1 MNWEIAIAVVV
12 GYLLGCIPF
21 ANLIA
26 RRNGIDDLRDVGDRN
41 PGYWNARGRIGIR
54 SSIPILLLDA
64 AKAAAAVG
72 VGMLLAGVEGGVVA
86 WAAVV
91 VGHMFPVTM
100 RFRGGRGVLCL
111 AGGALVLVPL
121 ACIPAAITLLLV
133 RWRFDFARGIQ
144 ACLIVAPFAV
154 WIIYGAHI
162 ELYATVGLLTFVG
175 LRSALADRA
184 LKRAGIDKNNP
195 DGVQPDV
202 E

>member
-1 MNWEIAIAVVV
+1 MLTSPSSLAMRKAPSGVSRVASSRVCFVV
-12 GYLLGCIPF
+12 
-21 ANLIA
+21 
-26 RRNGIDDLRDVGDRN
+26 RDSTASPR
-41 PGYWNARGRIGIR
+41 W
-54 SSIPILLLDA
+54 
-64 AKAAAAVG
+64 
-72 VGMLLAGVEGGVVA
+72 
-86 WAAVV
+86 
-91 VGHMFPVTM
+91 
-100 RFRGGRGVLCL
+100 RFHATR
-111 AGGALVLVPL
+111 
-121 ACIPAAITLLLV
+121 

-195 DGVQPDV
+195 DGVQPDA

>member
-1 MNWEIAIAVVV
+1 VNWELVIAAVV
-12 GYLLGCIPF
+12 GYLFGCIPF

-26 RRNGIDDLRDVGDRN
+26 RRHGVDDLRAVGDRN

-91 VGHMFPVTM
+91 VGHMFPATM

-144 ACLIVAPFAV
+144 ACLIVAPFAI
-154 WIIYGAHI
+154 WIIYGVGL

-175 LRSALADRA
+175 LRSGLADHA

-195 DGVQPDV
+195 DAVQPDV

>member
-1 MNWEIAIAVVV
+1 MATQSGTRLPPA
-12 GYLLGCIPF
+12 
-21 ANLIA
+21 
-26 RRNGIDDLRDVGDRN
+26 DDPD
-41 PGYWNARGRIGIR
+41 
-54 SSIPILLLDA
+54 LDGA
-64 AKAAAAVG
+64 WADEAPAAAGDAVAE
-72 VGMLLAGVEGGVVA
+72 AGPPGR
-86 WAAVV
+86 
-91 VGHMFPVTM
+91 VTM

-195 DGVQPDV
+195 DGVQPDA

>member
-86 WAAVV
+86 WAAVIM
-91 VGHMFPVTM
+91 GHMFPVTM

-133 RWRFDFARGIQ
+133 LWRFDFARGIQ